1 MKKSRLLGA
10 VCALLSLNFWLSF
23 SVHAGTISY
32 TGADLYNDPNVSFPT
47 TTPQLDGESLVFGT
61 GSSNDKLLVLPLF
74 TSGSLPQTHPT
85 DVEISINLTRLAC
98 VGYCVDGSI
107 DHDPEFLLR
116 DGSYLVGA
124 VASNDNGG
132 QGSTIAW
139 SVSGTRTSASSL
151 FTNAGYPNI
160 GDSVDIYVTFTLDN
174 NYTEVG
180 ISYLAGSGTTTST
193 TKLNIRDD
201 LDFVLLRD
209 NDAGEQYQINSL
221 TFTSSAIPAA
231 VPIPSALWLFGSGL
245 LGLIGVA
252 KRRGAA

>member
-1 MKKSRLLGA
+1 M
-10 VCALLSLNFWLSF
+10 
-23 SVHAGTISY
+23 
-32 TGADLYNDPNVSFPT
+32 
-47 TTPQLDGESLVFGT
+47 
-61 GSSNDKLLVLPLF
+61 
-74 TSGSLPQTHPT
+74 
-85 DVEISINLTRLAC
+85 
-98 VGYCVDGSI
+98 
-107 DHDPEFLLR
+107 LR
-116 DGSYLVGA
+116 DGSHLVGA
-124 VASNDNGG
+124 VASNDDGG

-174 NYTEVG
+174 NYTEAG

-193 TKLNIRDD
+193 TKLNVRDD

-209 NDAGEQYQINSL
+209 NDAGEQYQINTL

-231 VPIPSALWLFGSGL
+231 VPLPPALWVFGSGL

-252 KRRGAA
+252 RKKAA